1 MSIAINEV
9 DEMTLDKASRGDK
22 IEIIHITNANIRAQA
37 IRLGISE
44 GSRLL
49 CSEKLPAGPII
60 LQNKMQEIA
69 IGRKLAQQITIVTM
83 DGSREL

>member
-1 MSIAINEV
+1 
-9 DEMTLDKASRGDK
+9 MTLDKAKRGEK
-22 IEIIHITNANIRAQA
+22 IEIIHINDASVRAQA

-60 LQNKMQEIA
+60 LQNRMQEVA
-69 IGRKLAQQITIVTM
+69 VGRLLARQISIERV
-83 DGSREL
+83 G